1 MDTKH
6 VVDFLN
12 NNSPDID
19 LINRLQEPEPINT
32 TYVFSPLS
40 KTKNNSCLPLLTWND
55 ILQLVQTAYDPHS
68 GQEHNILFLRS
79 TREELP
85 EHIHSYFEIIYV
97 LSGTCV
103 HSVNGNMET
112 LHAGD
117 LCILPPPTQHIQFKN
132 PGSISAKI
140 LVLPDYFTRICPGI
154 LQRTD
159 ALGAFLTN
167 CIYSQNNDQYLLI
180 HTEHDPSVRAE
191 ILEIGEEALRDDSY
205 SDLIISGLFMSLLV
219 RLSRDYQVSL
229 KSVPSRNIVHE
240 IMAVLHAEYAT
251 ITLESLAKRLHY
263 SVPYCSKYIKKLF
276 GCNFSY
282 LLRLFRFQIAAD
294 YLAKSTLTVNQIS
307 KIVGYE
313 NPENFMRAFKNQ
325 YHLTPTQ
332 YREQYNKTAHNNR

>member
-12 NNSPDID
+12 NYSSDID
-19 LINRLQEPEPINT
+19 LLNRLQTPEPINDT
-32 TYVFSPLS
+32 EEFPPLFKIENS
-40 KTKNNSCLPLLTWND
+40 SCLPQLTWDD
-55 ILQLVQTAYDPHS
+55 ILQLVQTAYDIRS
-68 GQEHNILFLRS
+68 EQKHNILFLRS
-79 TREELP
+79 SREELP

-112 LHAGD
+112 LQAGD
-117 LCILPPPTQHIQFKN
+117 LCILPPPTHHMQFKDS
-132 PGSISAKI
+132 GSLSAKI

-159 ALGAFLTN
+159 SLGTFLTN

-180 HTEHDPSVRAE
+180 HTNNDSTVREE
-191 ILEIGEEALRDDSY
+191 ILEIGEEALKDDPY

-219 RLSRDYQVSL
+219 RLSRDYQVRL

-240 IMAVLHAEYAT
+240 IMAVLQTEYAT

-282 LLRLFRFQIAAD
+282 LLRWSRFQIAAD

-332 YREQYNKTAHNNR
+332 YRNQYKQASHNH